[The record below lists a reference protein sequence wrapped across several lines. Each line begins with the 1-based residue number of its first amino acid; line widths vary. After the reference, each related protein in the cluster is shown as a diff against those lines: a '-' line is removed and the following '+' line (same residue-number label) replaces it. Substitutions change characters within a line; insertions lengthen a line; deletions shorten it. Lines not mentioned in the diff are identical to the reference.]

1 VSANINKRQGIL
13 NLVCICLETALKI
26 LDAKAIVDTLK
37 YKERK
42 EDDIPSPVH

>member
-1 VSANINKRQGIL
+1 MSPNINKRHGIL
-13 NLVCICLETALKI
+13 NFICMCLETALKI

-42 EDDIPSPVH
+42 EDEEDDIP

>member
-1 VSANINKRQGIL
+1 M
-13 NLVCICLETALKI
+13 CLETALKI

-42 EDDIPSPVH
+42 EDEEDDIP